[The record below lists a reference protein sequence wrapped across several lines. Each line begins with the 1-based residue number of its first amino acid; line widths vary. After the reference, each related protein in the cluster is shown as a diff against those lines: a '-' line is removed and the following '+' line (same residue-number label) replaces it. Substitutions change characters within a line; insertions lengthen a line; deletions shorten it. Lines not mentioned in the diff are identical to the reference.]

1 MIGVT
6 AQESQRRR
14 RAQSEFSYK
23 FQRLRERIR
32 QAVASGELQG
42 KLPGERNLARRFQ
55 VNAKTLSK
63 ALTDLAAEGLLSRSI
78 GRGTFVKGA
87 TDDSTSQG
95 SWLVVSDGNPATAPL
110 IAALRRRNPQLEVI
124 QSVANLRPSFLNQF
138 SGVIDLAPGTPQDF
152 VRDMLV
158 RNLPLVVV
166 GREPQTYSTNAA
178 LLDVSY
184 LAGRLARE
192 LIMAGHRRLA
202 VVQDESPATGT
213 DSTPTQAEQF
223 ASVPPLQDTMIS
235 KALRSTAARY
245 GPEAT
250 VANCRR
256 NEVVSLIEQG
266 VTALVCSSPAAAAD
280 VRRSLSD
287 AGFAVPGVVSVAAI
301 GTADSEY
308 PCTGFYLSGDE
319 EAEAVIHLLHN
330 AKASGAA
337 VLWLTGKYVDQGT
350 TGPAPAPAGAAP
362 PVLTLTA

>member
-1 MIGVT
+1 MIGVQ
-6 AQESQRRR
+6 AQESLRRR
-14 RAQSEFSYK
+14 RAPSEYSYK

-87 TDDSTSQG
+87 SEETTTPG
-95 SWLVVSDGNPATAPL
+95 SWLVVCDADPATIPL
-110 IAALRRRNPQLEVI
+110 IAALRRKNPQLEVI
-124 QSVANLRPSFLNQF
+124 QNVNSLRPSFLNQF
-138 SGVIDLAPGTPQDF
+138 CGVIDLGAATPQSF
-152 VRDMLV
+152 VRDMIV

-178 LLDVSY
+178 LLDISY

-202 VVQDESPATGT
+202 VVQDEAAPAE
-213 DSTPTQAEQF
+213 SAPTQAEQYGSP
-223 ASVPPLQDTMIS
+223 APLQDTAIS

-250 VANCRR
+250 VTNCRR
-256 NEVVSLIEQG
+256 GEVLSLIEQG
-266 VTALVCSSPAAAAD
+266 VTALVCSSPTAATE
-280 VRRSLSD
+280 VRRALSD

-301 GTADSEY
+301 GTADDNY

-330 AKASGAA
+330 AKSSGAA
-337 VLWLTGKYVDQGT
+337 VLWLTGKYVDQAT